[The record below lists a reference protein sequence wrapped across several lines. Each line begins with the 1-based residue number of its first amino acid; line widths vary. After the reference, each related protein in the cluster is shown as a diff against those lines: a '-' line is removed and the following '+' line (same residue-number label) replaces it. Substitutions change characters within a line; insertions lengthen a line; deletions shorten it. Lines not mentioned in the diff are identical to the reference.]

1 MSISKY
7 MSGACIV
14 ECMDEVRELC
24 SAANAVRSKH
34 DIRIRQP
41 LANMDIVSMGGKFSY
56 LAFMPDM
63 VQIIKD
69 ECNVKQ
75 LTVIDDVSGVFVV

>member
-7 MSGACIV
+7 MSGACIA

-24 SAANAVRSKH
+24 SATNSVRSRCE
-34 DIRIRQP
+34 IRTRQP
-41 LANMDIVSMGGKFSY
+41 IANMDIVSMNGKFSY

-75 LTVIDDVSGVFVV
+75 LTIIDEVSGVFVV